1 MASFKESL
9 IGVDLSI
16 WYATSMA
23 SPYLVQESLIVVT
36 NTANEAKNSDS
47 KEFGQ

>member
-23 SPYLVQESLIVVT
+23 SPYLVQESLIVA

>member
-23 SPYLVQESLIVVT
+23 SPYLVQESLIVT

-47 KEFGQ
+47 KEFG